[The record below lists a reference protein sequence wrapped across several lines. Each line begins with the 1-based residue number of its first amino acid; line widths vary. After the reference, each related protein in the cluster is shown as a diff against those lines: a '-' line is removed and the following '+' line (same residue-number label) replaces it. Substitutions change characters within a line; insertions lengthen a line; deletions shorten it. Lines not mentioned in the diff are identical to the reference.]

1 MTVEFIQRFC
11 LSFPHATENLQWGD
25 ALCFKIAGKLFAV
38 MDLGSVPQRLS
49 FKCDPEEFAEL
60 VEREG
65 VAPAPY
71 LGRYKWVA
79 VEGLGVLPMSELK
92 DLLRKS
98 YEMVAAK
105 AKVGKAATKRVR
117 KSRGKAFNRKG
128 RKESR

>member
-1 MTVEFIQRFC
+1 MTVEIVQRFC

-71 LGRYKWVA
+71 LGRYKWIA
-79 VEGLGVLPMSELK
+79 VEGLGVLPTSELK

-105 AKVGKAATKRVR
+105 AKVGKTVVRRSR
-117 KSRGKAFNRKG
+117 KSI
-128 RKESR
+128 

>member
-11 LSFPHATENLQWGD
+11 LSFPHATEDLQWGD

-38 MDLGSVPQRLS
+38 MDLDSVPQRLS

-105 AKVGKAATKRVR
+105 IKVGKAATKQVR
-117 KSRGKAFNRKG
+117 KPRAKAFNRKG
-128 RKESR
+128 RKGR

>member
-11 LSFPHATENLQWGD
+11 LSFPHATEDLQWGD

-38 MDLGSVPQRLS
+38 MDLDSVPQRLS

-105 AKVGKAATKRVR
+105 IKVGKAATKQVR
-117 KSRGKAFNRKG
+117 KTRAKAFNRKG
-128 RKESR
+128 RKEIR